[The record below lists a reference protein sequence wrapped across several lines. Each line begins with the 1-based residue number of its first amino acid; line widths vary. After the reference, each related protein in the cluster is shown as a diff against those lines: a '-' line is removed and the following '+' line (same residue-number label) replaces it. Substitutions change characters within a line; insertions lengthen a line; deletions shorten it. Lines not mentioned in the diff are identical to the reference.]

1 MEAIQL
7 FKQMEGERK
16 KPDHLTFIVVLTARS
31 HAGLVELGKRLFNL
45 LQEVQDCPKI
55 RSSRKI

>member
-16 KPDHLTFIVVLTARS
+16 KPDHLTFIAVLTARS